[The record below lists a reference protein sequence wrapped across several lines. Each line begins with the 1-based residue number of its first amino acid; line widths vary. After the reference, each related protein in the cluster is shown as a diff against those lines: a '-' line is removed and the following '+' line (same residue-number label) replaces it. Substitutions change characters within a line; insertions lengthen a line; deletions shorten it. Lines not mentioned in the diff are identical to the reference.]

1 MRLAILPISSSLLL
15 LRSLCLTATLAG
27 SSSLIIVVV
36 VVVVGLE
43 DALSEFLLPPVD
55 IVVEFVA
62 VLSDRE
68 FLVVINGNVDAA
80 RTNRLVFRVVE
91 LGNVGVSQGLLSG
104 QSSIRVKLKE
114 VTEKI
119 DGVVTG
125 GWEHI
130 SQASCLRRWQRFE
143 HCWS

>member
-1 MRLAILPISSSLLL
+1 
-15 LRSLCLTATLAG
+15 
-27 SSSLIIVVV
+27 
-36 VVVVGLE
+36 VVGLE

-91 LGNVGVSQGLLSG
+91 LGNVGVSQGLLS
-104 QSSIRVKLKE
+104 S
-114 VTEKI
+114 
-119 DGVVTG
+119 
-125 GWEHI
+125 
-130 SQASCLRRWQRFE
+130 
-143 HCWS
+143 